1 MCFSTSRVHKL
12 RYWNWDGERIIHES
26 IVKSSRPPIGS
37 QRGNYD
43 VDVCEFLMSE
53 CRCLFNAST

>member
-37 QRGNYD
+37 QRGGIF
-43 VDVCEFLMSE
+43 ERHSSKTGSL
-53 CRCLFNAST
+53 STR